1 MMTGAMIGTMI
12 GTVSGNLLLHVADAD
27 VVTPANMWRHWG
39 GDPGALLSVLIV
51 GVLYGVGVRRLWR
64 RAGKGHGVSRTEV
77 MAFYLGIIT
86 LLVALCSPL
95 DAVADTLFSAHM
107 LQHVLLI
114 GVAAPLAILGA
125 PLLPFIWCLP
135 HDARVAVGHA
145 WNTTGMRRGA
155 AVLVMP
161 LTAWALHT
169 VALWSWHLPGPYSA
183 ALASAPIHALEHSC
197 FYLTALLM
205 WWVAL
210 KPLRGHGGIGGA
222 LFVLLGTMAQSGA
235 LGAILTFSGTP
246 WYYSQSAGAAL
257 WHLTAL
263 EDQQLAGLIM
273 WIPAGFVYL
282 VALLAVL
289 RRVFDVPEPSRL
301 AGGAA
306 AAMAFMVT
314 AAISISISGC
324 TRAQA
329 NREVAGGDAHR
340 GAVAIQH
347 YGCGSCHA
355 IPGIPLATGAVGP
368 PLAGIADRGMIA
380 GIVPNTP
387 DEMVRWIVMPQSMSP
402 GNAMPNLGVS
412 DGQARD
418 IAAYLYTLH

>member
-1 MMTGAMIGTMI
+1 MMIGTMI
-12 GTVSGNLLLHVADAD
+12 GALLIQAVDSD
-27 VVTPANMWRHWG
+27 VVTPANIWHHWG
-39 GDPGALLSVLIV
+39 GDPGALLSIV
-51 GVLYGVGVRRLWR
+51 IIALLYGAGVRRLWA
-64 RAGKGHGVSRTEV
+64 RAGRGHVVSRAQV
-77 MAFYLGIIT
+77 ACFYLGIVT

-125 PLLPFIWCLP
+125 PLLPFLWCLP
-135 HDARVAVGHA
+135 HDARVAGGRA
-145 WNTTGMRRGA
+145 WNASGMRRGA
-155 AVLVMP
+155 AMLVLP
-161 LTAWALHT
+161 LPAWALHT
-169 VALWSWHLPGPYSA
+169 VALWGWHLPGPYDA
-183 ALASAPIHALEHSC
+183 ALASAPVHALEHSC

-210 KPLRGHGGIGGA
+210 RPLRGHGGIAGS
-222 LFVLLGTMAQSGA
+222 LFVLVATMAQSGA

-246 WYYSQSAGAAL
+246 WYYTQSAGAAL

-282 VALLAVL
+282 IALLAVL
-289 RRVFDVPEPSRL
+289 RRVFDAPEPSRF
-301 AGGAA
+301 ASGAA
-306 AAMAFMVT
+306 V
-314 AAISISISGC
+314 AITLIVSTSIPGC
-324 TRAQA
+324 GRAPD
-329 NREVAGGDAHR
+329 NREVTGGDAHR
-340 GAVAIQH
+340 GALAIQH
-347 YGCGSCHA
+347 YGCGSCHD
-355 IPGIPLATGAVGP
+355 IPGISLATGRVGP
-368 PLAGIADRGMIA
+368 PLGGIADRAMIA

-412 DGQARD
+412 DGEARD

>member
-1 MMTGAMIGTMI
+1 MIGP
-12 GTVSGNLLLHVADAD
+12 LLLHIADSDIVA
-27 VVTPANMWRHWG
+27 PANIWHHWG
-39 GDPGALLSVLIV
+39 GDPGALLSVLVI
-51 GVLYGVGVRRLWR
+51 GILYGVGVRRLWA
-64 RAGKGHGVSRTEV
+64 RAGQGHVVSRVEV
-77 MAFYLGIIT
+77 ASFYLGIIT

-125 PLLPFIWCLP
+125 PLLPFLWCLP
-135 HDARVAVGHA
+135 HDARVAGARA
-145 WNTTGMRRGA
+145 WNASGMRRGA
-155 AVLVMP
+155 AVLVLP
-161 LTAWALHT
+161 LPAWALHT
-169 VALWSWHLPGPYSA
+169 VALWGWHLPGPYAA

-210 KPLRGHGGIGGA
+210 KPLRGHGGIAGS

-246 WYYSQSAGAAL
+246 WYHSQSAGAAL

-282 VALLAVL
+282 IALLAVL
-289 RRVFDVPEPSRL
+289 RRVFDVPETSKL
-301 AGGAA
+301 ATGVAA
-306 AAMAFMVT
+306 AIALIVT
-314 AAISISISGC
+314 ASITGC
-324 TRAQA
+324 TRAPA

-340 GAVAIQH
+340 GALAIQH

-418 IAAYLYTLH
+418 IAAYLYPLH